1 MKIKY
6 YISFLFLLT
15 FIISNA
21 QSNYYYYDN
30 EKVYVNL
37 DREFISINSNNNLN
51 FLNNYSA
58 SYISKTD
65 FVENESRSYST
76 PTDTNSQ
83 NRINLNNYYSEIKV
97 KSTIKNNILN
107 YTNFIN
113 LLNQNS
119 YTIKVSPC
127 FKTISGKRLGL
138 TNNFYVKISSTSEIT
153 TLYNYAQS
161 NNLEVV
167 GKDPYMSNWY
177 ILSCTKKNSKNSLE
191 YANQFHESGLFVTA
205 EPEFIYH
212 DLQTTNDPL
221 YLNQW
226 GLKNTGQYGS
236 AYAGI
241 DVNAEQAWNITKG
254 NNVKVAIYDHGFEM
268 NHPDLASNTFGN
280 GFDATTGTSPSHV
293 RGSHGTACAG
303 VIGAVQN
310 NNLGVSGVAP
320 ESDIVSISINLQ
332 FSDTP
337 VQLASGFNWAWQNGV
352 EVISNSWG
360 GYSPSNII
368 TDAIYNAINNGRN
381 GKGCI
386 VVFASGNENN
396 TNIRYPGSAI
406 PEVLVVGAMSPCG
419 ERKNPSS
426 CDGESWGGCY
436 GNQLDVV
443 APGVKIPTTDRQG
456 GLGYSSSDYHLTFNG
471 TSSACP
477 HVAGVAALILS
488 VNTCLSAQQ
497 VNDIIEVTSQKV
509 GNYSYTTNSN
519 RPNGTWNNEMG
530 YGLVDAYA
538 AVQMAQ
544 SMGSSTLD
552 LYVKDSPD
560 DDGTEPN
567 TVTQHMWTSQD
578 IWIRN
583 NNDNGLVH
591 QNPEYKAPISIPPFT
606 YYPTNYIN
614 VRVINKSCVA
624 STGNETLTLNWAKAN
639 TALAWPQNWD
649 GSLQNTAGFDLGDEL
664 PSVAIPVIPGGGE
677 AIVVIPWAVPNPDN
691 YSDNDNP
698 WHFCLLSRI
707 NATNDPLTS
716 PLTSNPNIMV
726 RNNNNLAWKNLTVV
740 DLIANRS
747 AAMVMVGNPSKSTKK
762 YVLEFYKEKNEGGKA
777 IFEEAEVRLEM
788 DEKIYNAWKLGG
800 KQEALLKPATQ
811 FQTNSFGGRLI
822 TADESK
828 QLITGNNATLD
839 NLVMRPKESGLIT
852 LNFNF
857 LTKELTDKT
866 EFTYHVVQKDVT
878 TGEVIGGETFL
889 IKKKSRPLFLADAGN
904 DKEINENEII
914 TISAEQINEAAVYN
928 WYDTDGNLIY
938 QGKDLTVSS
947 DVTKK
952 YRLEIVAE
960 KDGYKD
966 YDEIE
971 VKLKPSIIE
980 TMSPNPVTNEIQVS
994 YILNGVK
1001 SAYLM
1006 VIGQYG
1012 SDGTSNNYVLDTEN
1026 TQTILNLSGYSNGF
1040 YTVAL
1045 VCDGT
1050 IVDAK
1055 TLIKQ

>member
-6 YISFLFLLT
+6 CISFLFLFT

-21 QSNYYYYDN
+21 QSNYYYYYKG
-30 EKVYVNL
+30 EKVFLTLDKKKVYLTASSSFKSEIIQNL
-37 DREFISINSNNNLN
+37 GIINIQVENNNNLN
-51 FLNNYSA
+51 QKRGQIEF
-58 SYISKTD
+58 T
-65 FVENESRSYST
+65 
-76 PTDTNSQ
+76 
-83 NRINLNNYYSEIKV
+83 SEP
-97 KSTIKNNILN
+97 STIEFYQKYNTLLSKPEIRNVSLFFKRNNGTSIGTSNIFYIKLKSERDYNVLKQVSNQKNITILHQN
-107 YTNFIN
+107 KFMPLWYKLSVNSDNLETSLSLSNEFYETGLFADVDPAFMFHFRENCTND
-113 LLNQNS
+113 S
-119 YTIKVSPC
+119 
-127 FKTISGKRLGL
+127 
-138 TNNFYVKISSTSEIT
+138 NFSQLWG
-153 TLYNYAQS
+153 LYNSS
-161 NNLEVV
+161 N
-167 GKDPYMSNWY
+167 
-177 ILSCTKKNSKNSLE
+177 
-191 YANQFHESGLFVTA
+191 
-205 EPEFIYH
+205 
-212 DLQTTNDPL
+212 TN
-221 YLNQW
+221 
-226 GLKNTGQYGS
+226 
-236 AYAGI
+236 I
-241 DVNAEQAWNITKG
+241 DINACDAWTITEG
-254 NNVKVAIYDHGFEM
+254 GGVKVAVLDQGVYKQHNDLDDNISTLSYDTQ
-268 NHPDLASNTFGN
+268 N
-280 GFDATTGTSPSHV
+280 GTSPSV
-293 RGSHGTACAG
+293 FTSGRNHGTH
-303 VIGAVQN
+303 
-310 NNLGVSGVAP
+310 VSGTIAAEKDNGLQIVGVAP
-320 ESDIVSISINLQ
+320 QSEIMSISHTLAL
-332 FSDTP
+332 TP
-337 VQLASGFNWAWQNGV
+337 DISEELANGINWAWQNGA
-352 EVISNSWG
+352 EVINNSWG
-360 GYSPSNII
+360 DQGGVYYNQLQSPLLE
-368 TDAIYNAINNGRN
+368 NAIENALINGRN
-381 GKGCI
+381 GLGTI
-386 VVFASGNENN
+386 LTFASGNHSPA
-396 TNIRYPGSAI
+396 IDYPASFHDDILCVGSI
-406 PEVLVVGAMSPCG
+406 T
-419 ERKNPSS
+419 SS
-426 CDGESWGGCY
+426 GSRSSFSGF
-436 GNQLDVV
+436 GNELDVV
-443 APGVKIPTTDRQG
+443 APGSAILSTIPTQG
-456 GLGYSSSDYHLTFNG
+456 IASWNG
-471 TSSACP
+471 TSMATP
-477 HVAGVAALILS
+477 HVTGIVALILS
-488 VNTCLSAQQ
+488 INPCLSAQQ

-519 RPNGTWNNEMG
+519 RPNGSWNNEMG

-624 STGNETLTLNWAKAN
+624 STGNETITVNWAKAN

-698 WHFCLLSRI
+698 WHFCLLSKI
-707 NATNDPLTS
+707 NATDDPLTS

-740 DLIANRS
+740 DLIADRS

-800 KQEALLKPATQ
+800 KQEALLKPATY

-857 LTKELTDKT
+857 LTKEVTDKT

-947 DVTKK
+947 GVAKK

-980 TMSPNPVTNEIQVS
+980 AMSPNPVTNEIQVS

-1012 SDGTSNNYVLDTEN
+1012 SDGTSNNYVLDTES